1 MTTPETR
8 FTTRDG
14 GRLAYQ
20 VLGEGPIDLLFVN
33 AWFTD
38 LELQWEEPGI
48 AAFLERLASFSRLIL
63 VDKRGMGRS
72 ERVAPDA
79 FPGMDARVADLA
91 AVLDAAGAARVAV
104 ASASES
110 GPLAIAFAAAH
121 PDRARGLAL
130 YACRARYGAPLPDYP
145 FGYGEEELLPWLDQL
160 HEGWGTRAFAQEFYD
175 WMAPSL
181 AADPV
186 AVDWLTRLMPAS
198 ADRDTVVASTR
209 LTYATDVR
217 SALPSIRCPSIVFA
231 RRGDVLC
238 PFDEVAW
245 LADHIV
251 GARFVDARWRGP
263 SLLGGRHLRA
273 ARRARVV
280 RDGPRSVDLPS
291 RWRARRSRSGLPD

>member
-1 MTTPETR
+1 VIAPETL
-8 FTTRDG
+8 FAERDG
-14 GRLAYQ
+14 NRLAYQ
-20 VLGEGPIDLLFVN
+20 VVGEGSVDLLFVN

-38 LELQWEEPGI
+38 LELQWEERGL
-48 AAFLERLASFSRLIL
+48 AAFLERLASFSRLML

-72 ERVAPDA
+72 ARVPPEE
-79 FPGMDARVADLA
+79 FPRMDERVADLA
-91 AVLDAAGAARVAV
+91 AVLGAVGAERVVV

-121 PDRARGLAL
+121 PDRVRGLAL

-160 HEGWGTRAFAQEFYD
+160 YEGWGTRAFAQEFYD

-181 AADPV
+181 AADPA

-217 SALPSIRCPSIVFA
+217 SALPWIACPSIVFA

-245 LADHIV
+245 LADHV
-251 GARFVDARWRGP
+251 PGARFVPLDGADHPFWAGDTSVLLDELQSFATTLGP
-263 SLLGGRHLRA
+263 
-273 ARRARVV
+273 
-280 RDGPRSVDLPS
+280 
-291 RWRARRSRSGLPD
+291 

>member
-1 MTTPETR
+1 VTPETLFAR
-8 FTTRDG
+8 RAG
-14 GRLAYQ
+14 HRLAYQ
-20 VLGEGPIDLLFVN
+20 VVGESSVDLLFVN

-38 LELQWEEPGI
+38 LELQWEERGL

-72 ERVAPDA
+72 ARVAPEE
-79 FPGMDARVADLA
+79 FPGTDERIEDLA
-91 AVLDAAGAARVAV
+91 AVLDAVGADRVVV

-121 PDRARGLAL
+121 PDRVRGLAL
-130 YACRARYGAPLPDYP
+130 YACRARYGSPLPDYP

-160 HEGWGTRAFAQEFYD
+160 SEGWGTRAFAQEFYD

-181 AADPV
+181 AADPA
-186 AVDWLTRLMPAS
+186 AVDWLTRLMPVS

-217 SALPSIRCPSIVFA
+217 SALPSITCPSIVFA

-238 PFDEVAW
+238 PFDEVVW
-245 LADHIV
+245 LADHLPS
-251 GARFVDARWRGP
+251 ARFVPLDGADHPFWAGDT
-263 SLLGGRHLRA
+263 SVLLGELQSFA
-273 ARRARVV
+273 TTL
-280 RDGPRSVDLPS
+280 GP
-291 RWRARRSRSGLPD
+291 

>member
-1 MTTPETR
+1 LHPRPAAFQDAHVTRPETR
-8 FTTRDG
+8 IADREG
-14 GRLAYQ
+14 VRLAYQ

-38 LELQWEEPGI
+38 LELQWEEPGL
-48 AAFLERLASFSRLIL
+48 AAVLDRLASFSRLIL

-72 ERVAPDA
+72 ERVAPEA
-79 FPGMDARVADLA
+79 FPRMDERVADLA
-91 AVLDAAGAARVAV
+91 AVLDAAGASRAVV

-121 PDRARGLAL
+121 PERARGLAL

-160 HEGWGTRAFAQEFYD
+160 YEGWGTRAFAQEFYD

-181 AADPV
+181 AADPA

-217 SALPSIRCPSIVFA
+217 SALPAIRCPSIVFA

-245 LADHIV
+245 LADHVV
-251 GARFVDARWRGP
+251 GAHFVALDGADHPFWAGDTSVLLDELESFVTALGP
-263 SLLGGRHLRA
+263 
-273 ARRARVV
+273 
-280 RDGPRSVDLPS
+280 
-291 RWRARRSRSGLPD
+291 

>member
-1 MTTPETR
+1 MTGPETR
-8 FTTRDG
+8 IADRDG
-14 GRLAYQ
+14 VRLAYQ
-20 VLGEGPIDLLFVN
+20 VVGEGPLDLVFVN
-33 AWFTD
+33 PWFTD
-38 LELQWEEPGI
+38 LELQWEERGL
-48 AAFLERLASFSRLIL
+48 AAFLQRLASFSRLIL

-72 ERVAPDA
+72 TRVAPEE
-79 FPGMDARVADLA
+79 FPGMDERVEDLA
-91 AVLDAAGAARVAV
+91 AVLDAVGADRVIV

-160 HEGWGTRAFAQEFYD
+160 YEGWGTRAFAQEFYD
-175 WMAPSL
+175 WMAPNL
-181 AADPV
+181 AADPA

-217 SALPSIRCPSIVFA
+217 SALASIACPSIVFA

-245 LADHIV
+245 LADHTP
-251 GARFVDARWRGP
+251 GARFVPLDGADHPFWAGDT
-263 SLLGGRHLRA
+263 SLLLDELESFA
-273 ARRARVV
+273 TTL
-280 RDGPRSVDLPS
+280 GP
-291 RWRARRSRSGLPD
+291 

>member
-1 MTTPETR
+1 
-8 FTTRDG
+8 
-14 GRLAYQ
+14 
-20 VLGEGPIDLLFVN
+20 
-33 AWFTD
+33 
-38 LELQWEEPGI
+38 
-48 AAFLERLASFSRLIL
+48 
-63 VDKRGMGRS
+63 
-72 ERVAPDA
+72 VAPA
-79 FPGMDARVADLA
+79 ALPGMDERVADLA
-91 AVLDAAGAARVAV
+91 AVLDAAGITRVVV

-130 YACRARYGAPLPDYP
+130 YACRARYGAPLRDYP

-160 HEGWGTRAFAQEFYD
+160 YEGWGTRAFAQEFYD

-181 AADPV
+181 AADPA

-217 SALPSIRCPSIVFA
+217 SALPSIACPSIVFA

-245 LADHIV
+245 LAGQIP
-251 GARFVDARWRGP
+251 GARFVPLEGADHPFWAGDTSVLLDDLESFATALGP
-263 SLLGGRHLRA
+263 
-273 ARRARVV
+273 
-280 RDGPRSVDLPS
+280 
-291 RWRARRSRSGLPD
+291 